1 MVAKTIRGD
10 NTGATDE
17 VFQYEESGV
26 GGVFFWGGPP
36 GAEPSTPSTFS
47 TAMASGSTP
56 EKVLYFTSG
65 QLNPP

>member
-26 GGVFFWGGPP
+26 GGVFFWGGR
-36 GAEPSTPSTFS
+36 G
-47 TAMASGSTP
+47 G
-56 EKVLYFTSG
+56 G
-65 QLNPP
+65 RRR